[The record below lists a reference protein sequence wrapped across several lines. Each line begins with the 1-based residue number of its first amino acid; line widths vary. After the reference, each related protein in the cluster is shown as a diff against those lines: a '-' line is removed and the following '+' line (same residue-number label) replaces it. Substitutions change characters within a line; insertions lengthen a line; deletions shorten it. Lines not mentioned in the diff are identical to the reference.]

1 MIYAY
6 QKENGDIMLEKY
18 KEKRDFTKT
27 GDSEGRSEESDSK
40 ENIFVIQ
47 EHHARNLHYDL
58 RLEIEGVLKSWAV
71 PKEPPK
77 EPGIKRLA
85 IQTED
90 HPLNYADFEGT
101 IPEGQYGAGKVK
113 IWDKGRFIPEKITEK
128 EILFRLEGK
137 RMKGDYVLVKTG
149 FGKGSWLFF
158 RKKD

>member
-1 MIYAY
+1 
-6 QKENGDIMLEKY
+6 MLEEYAK
-18 KEKRDFTKT
+18 KRDFKKT
-27 GDSEGRSEESDSK
+27 GEPEGRSEESDSK

-58 RLEIEGVLKSWAV
+58 RLEIEGALKSWAV
-71 PKEPPK
+71 PKEPPEK
-77 EPGIKRLA
+77 PGIKRLA

-158 RKKD
+158 RKKE

>member
-149 FGKGSWLFF
+149 FSKGSWLFF
-158 RKKD
+158 RKKE

>member
-1 MIYAY
+1 
-6 QKENGDIMLEKY
+6 MLEKY

-27 GDSEGRSEESDSK
+27 GEPEGRSEESDSK

-158 RKKD
+158 RKKE

>member
-58 RLEIEGVLKSWAV
+58 RLEIEGALKSWAV
-71 PKEPPK
+71 PKEPPE

-149 FGKGSWLFF
+149 FSKGSWLFF
-158 RKKD
+158 RKKE